1 MVKCYHIYKQIH
13 NGSVNIFEEILKN
26 GSVLYT
32 RSRRELEEFAVA
44 EDKEKE
50 VRQILTSSAGLIPA
64 RVLVANLS
72 N

>member
-13 NGSVNIFEEILKN
+13 NGSVNIFEELLKN

-44 EDKEKE
+44 EDKEE
-50 VRQILTSSAGLIPA
+50 VRQILTSSTGLIPA